1 MLFSPGSYGFIF
13 FPLGPRRTY
22 VYEGIAFSL
31 EHMSD
36 VTWLQRAASALR
48 AFRES
53 DHRAVSLA
61 RDLLWVVAVVGG
73 IALLLYVVAGTWP
86 AVVTIE
92 SESMVPHMNVG
103 DLVLVVDEDRFG
115 NLVTWAEGQRTGHQS
130 FGDYGDVII
139 YRPNGADSVH
149 PIIHRAMTYV
159 DTAAV
164 EQSGLGKYYTD
175 PHGGYIT
182 KGDNNPYIDQ
192 GNLRIAGIG
201 LVEPVEKDWIV
212 GKALVAVPLIGY
224 LPLHLAEFAV
234 VVIVVIL
241 IHDFI
246 LARRKEKK
254 E

>member
-1 MLFSPGSYGFIF
+1 MTDTS
-13 FPLGPRRTY
+13 
-22 VYEGIAFSL
+22 
-31 EHMSD
+31 
-36 VTWLQRAASALR
+36 WLQRAASAFA

-53 DHRAVSLA
+53 DHRVVSLA

-73 IALLLYVVAGTWP
+73 IALALYLFAGTWP

-92 SESMVPHMNVG
+92 SESMVPNMNVG

-115 NLVTWAEGQRTGHQS
+115 ALTTWAEGQLAGHSS
-130 FGDYGDVII
+130 FGDYGDVIV

-164 EQSGLGKYYTD
+164 VESGLGEYYTD

-192 GNLRIAGIG
+192 GNLRITGVG
-201 LVEPVEKDWIV
+201 LIEPVEKDWIV

-234 VVIVVIL
+234 IVIVIIL
-241 IHDFI
+241 IHDFV
-246 LARRKEKK
+246 LARRKGKDE
-254 E
+254 

>member
-1 MLFSPGSYGFIF
+1 
-13 FPLGPRRTY
+13 
-22 VYEGIAFSL
+22 
-31 EHMSD
+31 MSD
-36 VTWLQRAASALR
+36 VTLLQRVASILA

-53 DHRAVSLA
+53 DNRVVSFA
-61 RDLLWVVAVVGG
+61 RDLLWVVVVVGG
-73 IALLLYVVAGTWP
+73 IALALYLFAGTWP

-115 NLVTWAEGQRTGHQS
+115 GLTTWVEGQRIGYSS
-130 FGDYGDVII
+130 FGDYGDVIV

-164 EQSGLGKYYTD
+164 EESGLAQFYAD

-201 LVEPVEKDWIV
+201 LIEPVRKEWIV
-212 GKALVAVPLIGY
+212 GKALVAVPLVGY

-234 VVIVVIL
+234 IVVVIIL
-241 IHDFI
+241 IHDLI
-246 LARRKEKK
+246 LARRKGK
-254 E
+254 EE

>member
-1 MLFSPGSYGFIF
+1 
-13 FPLGPRRTY
+13 
-22 VYEGIAFSL
+22 
-31 EHMSD
+31 MSD
-36 VTWLQRAASALR
+36 VTLLQRVASILA

-53 DHRAVSLA
+53 DNRVVSLA
-61 RDLLWVVAVVGG
+61 RDLLWVVVVVGG
-73 IALLLYVVAGTWP
+73 IALALYLFAGTWP

-115 NLVTWAEGQRTGHQS
+115 GLTTWVEGQQTGHSS
-130 FGDYGDVII
+130 FGDYGDVIV

-164 EQSGLGKYYTD
+164 EESGLAQFYAD

-182 KGDNNPYIDQ
+182 RGDNNPYIDQ
-192 GNLRIAGIG
+192 GNLRIPGVG
-201 LVEPVEKDWIV
+201 LIEPVRKEWIV
-212 GKALVAVPLIGY
+212 GKALIAVPLVGY

-234 VVIVVIL
+234 IVIVVIL
-241 IHDFI
+241 IHDII
-246 LARRKEKK
+246 LARRKGK
-254 E
+254 EE

>member
-1 MLFSPGSYGFIF
+1 
-13 FPLGPRRTY
+13 
-22 VYEGIAFSL
+22 
-31 EHMSD
+31 MSD
-36 VTWLQRAASALR
+36 PTWLQRAASALVT
-48 AFRES
+48 FRES
-53 DHRAVSLA
+53 DHPAVSLV

-73 IALLLYVVAGTWP
+73 IALALYLFAGTWP

-92 SESMVPHMNVG
+92 SESMVPNMNVG

-115 NLVTWAEGQRTGHQS
+115 GLTTWAEGQLTGHSS
-130 FGDYGDVII
+130 FGNYGDVII

-159 DTAAV
+159 DAAAV
-164 EQSGLGKYYTD
+164 EESGLAQYYTTD

-192 GNLRIAGIG
+192 GNLRIPGVG
-201 LVEPVEKDWIV
+201 LVEPVKKEWII

-234 VVIVVIL
+234 IVIVIIL
-241 IHDFI
+241 LHDFV
-246 LARRKEKK
+246 LSRRKEKK

>member
-1 MLFSPGSYGFIF
+1 
-13 FPLGPRRTY
+13 
-22 VYEGIAFSL
+22 
-31 EHMSD
+31 MSD
-36 VTWLQRAASALR
+36 STWLQRAASALT

-53 DHRAVSLA
+53 DHPVVSLA

-73 IALLLYVVAGTWP
+73 IALLLYLFAGTWP

-92 SESMVPHMNVG
+92 SESMVPNMNVG

-115 NLVTWAEGQRTGHQS
+115 SLTTWAEGELTGYSS
-130 FGDYGDVII
+130 FGDYGNVIV

-164 EQSGLGKYYTD
+164 VESGLGQYYED

-182 KGDNNPYIDQ
+182 RGDNNPSIDQ
-192 GNLRIAGIG
+192 GNLRIAGVG
-201 LVEPVEKDWIV
+201 VVEPVRKEWIV
-212 GKALVAVPLIGY
+212 GKALFSVPLIGY

-234 VVIVVIL
+234 IVIIVIL
-241 IHDFI
+241 IHDFV
-246 LARRKEKK
+246 LARRNEEK
-254 E
+254 

>member
-1 MLFSPGSYGFIF
+1 MTDTS
-13 FPLGPRRTY
+13 
-22 VYEGIAFSL
+22 
-31 EHMSD
+31 
-36 VTWLQRAASALR
+36 WLQRAASAFA

-53 DHRAVSLA
+53 DHRVVSLA

-73 IALLLYVVAGTWP
+73 IALALYLFAGTWP

-92 SESMVPHMNVG
+92 SESMVPNMNVG

-115 NLVTWAEGQRTGHQS
+115 ALTTWAEGQLAGHSS
-130 FGDYGDVII
+130 FGDYGDVIV

-164 EQSGLGKYYTD
+164 VESGLGEYYTD

-192 GNLRIAGIG
+192 GNLRITGVG
-201 LVEPVEKDWIV
+201 LIEPVEKDWIV
-212 GKALVAVPLIGY
+212 GKALV
-224 LPLHLAEFAV
+224 
-234 VVIVVIL
+234 
-241 IHDFI
+241 
-246 LARRKEKK
+246 
-254 E
+254 

>member
-1 MLFSPGSYGFIF
+1 
-13 FPLGPRRTY
+13 
-22 VYEGIAFSL
+22 
-31 EHMSD
+31 MSD
-36 VTWLQRAASALR
+36 VTLLQRVASILA

-53 DHRAVSLA
+53 DNRVVSFA
-61 RDLLWVVAVVGG
+61 RDLLWVVVVVGG
-73 IALLLYVVAGTWP
+73 IALALYLFAGTWP

-115 NLVTWAEGQRTGHQS
+115 GLTTWVEGQRIGYSS
-130 FGDYGDVII
+130 FGDYGDVIV

-164 EQSGLGKYYTD
+164 EESGLAQFYAD

-201 LVEPVEKDWIV
+201 MIEPVKKEWIV
-212 GKALVAVPLIGY
+212 GKALVAVPLVGY

-234 VVIVVIL
+234 IVIVIIL
-241 IHDFI
+241 IHDLI
-246 LARRKEKK
+246 LARRKGK
-254 E
+254 EE

>member
-1 MLFSPGSYGFIF
+1 
-13 FPLGPRRTY
+13 
-22 VYEGIAFSL
+22 
-31 EHMSD
+31 MSD
-36 VTWLQRAASALR
+36 VTLLQRVASILA

-53 DHRAVSLA
+53 DNRVVSLA
-61 RDLLWVVAVVGG
+61 RDLLWVVVVVGG
-73 IALLLYVVAGTWP
+73 IALALYLFAGTWP

-115 NLVTWAEGQRTGHQS
+115 GLTTWVEGQQTGYSS
-130 FGDYGDVII
+130 FGDYGDVIV

-164 EQSGLGKYYTD
+164 EESGLAQFYAD

-201 LVEPVEKDWIV
+201 LIEPVRKEWIV
-212 GKALVAVPLIGY
+212 GKALVAVPLVGY

-234 VVIVVIL
+234 IVVVIIL
-241 IHDFI
+241 IHDLI
-246 LARRKEKK
+246 LARRKGK
-254 E
+254 EE

>member
-1 MLFSPGSYGFIF
+1 
-13 FPLGPRRTY
+13 
-22 VYEGIAFSL
+22 
-31 EHMSD
+31 MSD
-36 VTWLQRAASALR
+36 VTLLQRVASILA

-53 DHRAVSLA
+53 DNRVVSLA
-61 RDLLWVVAVVGG
+61 RDLLWVVVVVGG
-73 IALLLYVVAGTWP
+73 IALALYLFAGTWP
-86 AVVTIE
+86 AVVPIE

-115 NLVTWAEGQRTGHQS
+115 GLTTWVEGQQTGHSS
-130 FGDYGDVII
+130 FGDYGDVIV

-164 EQSGLGKYYTD
+164 EESGLAQFYAD

-201 LVEPVEKDWIV
+201 LIEPVRKEWIV
-212 GKALVAVPLIGY
+212 GKALVAVPLVGY

-234 VVIVVIL
+234 IVVVIIL
-241 IHDFI
+241 IHDLI
-246 LARRKEKK
+246 LARRKGK
-254 E
+254 EE

>member
-1 MLFSPGSYGFIF
+1 
-13 FPLGPRRTY
+13 
-22 VYEGIAFSL
+22 
-31 EHMSD
+31 MSD
-36 VTWLQRAASALR
+36 VTLLQRVASILA

-53 DHRAVSLA
+53 DNRVVSLA
-61 RDLLWVVAVVGG
+61 RDLLWVVVVVGG
-73 IALLLYVVAGTWP
+73 IALALYLFAGTWP

-115 NLVTWAEGQRTGHQS
+115 GLTTWVEGQQTGHSS
-130 FGDYGDVII
+130 FGDYGDVIV

-164 EQSGLGKYYTD
+164 EESGLAQFYAD

-201 LVEPVEKDWIV
+201 LIEPVRKEWIV
-212 GKALVAVPLIGY
+212 GKALVAVPLVGY

-234 VVIVVIL
+234 IVVVIIL
-241 IHDFI
+241 IHDLI
-246 LARRKEKK
+246 LARRKGK
-254 E
+254 EE

>member
-1 MLFSPGSYGFIF
+1 
-13 FPLGPRRTY
+13 
-22 VYEGIAFSL
+22 
-31 EHMSD
+31 MSD
-36 VTWLQRAASALR
+36 VTLLQRVASILA

-53 DHRAVSLA
+53 DNRVVSLA
-61 RDLLWVVAVVGG
+61 RDLLWVVVVVGG
-73 IALLLYVVAGTWP
+73 IALALYLFAGTWP

-92 SESMVPHMNVG
+92 SESLVPHMNVG

-115 NLVTWAEGQRTGHQS
+115 GLTTWVEGQQTGHSS
-130 FGDYGDVII
+130 FGDYGDVIV

-164 EQSGLGKYYTD
+164 EESGLAQFYAD

-201 LVEPVEKDWIV
+201 LIEPVRKEWIV
-212 GKALVAVPLIGY
+212 GKALVAVPLVGY

-234 VVIVVIL
+234 IVVVIIL
-241 IHDFI
+241 IHDLI
-246 LARRKEKK
+246 LARRKGK
-254 E
+254 EE

>member
-1 MLFSPGSYGFIF
+1 
-13 FPLGPRRTY
+13 
-22 VYEGIAFSL
+22 
-31 EHMSD
+31 MSD
-36 VTWLQRAASALR
+36 TTWLQRAASALQ

-53 DHRAVSLA
+53 DHPAVSLA

-73 IALLLYVVAGTWP
+73 IALVLYLFAGTWP

-92 SESMVPHMNVG
+92 SESMVPNMNVG

-115 NLVTWAEGQRTGHQS
+115 SLVTWSEGQRTGDPS
-130 FGDYGDVII
+130 FGDYGNVIV
-139 YRPNGADSVH
+139 YRPNGVDTVH

-164 EQSGLGKYYTD
+164 MESGLAQYYED

-182 KGDNNPYIDQ
+182 KGDNNPSIDQ
-192 GNLRIAGIG
+192 GNLRISGVG
-201 LVEPVEKDWIV
+201 VVEPVKKEWIV

-234 VVIVVIL
+234 IVIVVIL
-241 IHDFI
+241 IHDFV
-246 LARRKEKK
+246 LARRKE

>member
-1 MLFSPGSYGFIF
+1 
-13 FPLGPRRTY
+13 
-22 VYEGIAFSL
+22 
-31 EHMSD
+31 MSD
-36 VTWLQRAASALR
+36 STWLQRAASALT

-53 DHRAVSLA
+53 DHPVVSLA

-73 IALLLYVVAGTWP
+73 IALLLYLFAGTWP

-92 SESMVPHMNVG
+92 SESMVPNMNVG

-115 NLVTWAEGQRTGHQS
+115 SLTTWAEGELTGYSS
-130 FGDYGDVII
+130 FGDYGNVIV

-164 EQSGLGKYYTD
+164 VESGLGQYYED

-182 KGDNNPYIDQ
+182 RGDNNPSIDQ
-192 GNLRIAGIG
+192 GNLRIVGVG
-201 LVEPVEKDWIV
+201 VVEPVRKEWIV
-212 GKALVAVPLIGY
+212 GKALFSVPLIGY

-234 VVIVVIL
+234 IVIIVIL
-241 IHDFI
+241 IHDFV
-246 LARRKEKK
+246 LARRNEEK
-254 E
+254 

>member
-1 MLFSPGSYGFIF
+1 MYKGIVF
-13 FPLGPRRTY
+13 F
-22 VYEGIAFSL
+22 L
-31 EHMSD
+31 EQMSD
-36 VTWLQRAASALR
+36 STWLQRAASVLR

-53 DHRAVSLA
+53 DHPAVSLA
-61 RDLLWVVAVVGG
+61 RDLIWVVAVVGG
-73 IALLLYVVAGTWP
+73 IALALYLVAGTWP

-92 SESMVPHMNVG
+92 SESMVPNMNVG

-115 NLVTWAEGQRTGHQS
+115 NLTTWAEGQWTGNSS

-164 EQSGLGKYYTD
+164 AQSGLGAYYED

-182 KGDNNPYIDQ
+182 RGDNNPYIDQ
-192 GNLRIAGIG
+192 GNLRIPGVG
-201 LVEPVEKDWIV
+201 VVEPVEKEWIV

-234 VVIVVIL
+234 LVIVIIIV
-241 IHDFI
+241 HDFV
-246 LARRKEKK
+246 LARRKGK
-254 E
+254 EE

>member
-1 MLFSPGSYGFIF
+1 
-13 FPLGPRRTY
+13 
-22 VYEGIAFSL
+22 
-31 EHMSD
+31 MSD
-36 VTWLQRAASALR
+36 VTLLQRVASILA

-53 DHRAVSLA
+53 DNRVVSLA
-61 RDLLWVVAVVGG
+61 RDLLWVVVVVGG
-73 IALLLYVVAGTWP
+73 IALALYLFAGTWP

-115 NLVTWAEGQRTGHQS
+115 GLTTWVEGQQTGHSS
-130 FGDYGDVII
+130 FGDYGDVIV

-164 EQSGLGKYYTD
+164 EESGLAQFYAD

-201 LVEPVEKDWIV
+201 LIEPVRKEWIV
-212 GKALVAVPLIGY
+212 GKALIAVPLVGY

-234 VVIVVIL
+234 IVIVVIL
-241 IHDFI
+241 IHDII
-246 LARRKEKK
+246 LARRKGK
-254 E
+254 EE

>member
-1 MLFSPGSYGFIF
+1 
-13 FPLGPRRTY
+13 
-22 VYEGIAFSL
+22 
-31 EHMSD
+31 MSD
-36 VTWLQRAASALR
+36 VTLLQRVASALT

-53 DHRAVSLA
+53 DNRVVSLA

-73 IALLLYVVAGTWP
+73 IALLLYLFAGTWP

-115 NLVTWAEGQRTGHQS
+115 GLTTWVEGQQTGHSS
-130 FGDYGDVII
+130 FGDYGDVIV

-164 EQSGLGKYYTD
+164 EESGLAQFYAD

-201 LVEPVEKDWIV
+201 LIEPVRKEWIV
-212 GKALVAVPLIGY
+212 GKALVAVPLVGY

-234 VVIVVIL
+234 IVVVIIL
-241 IHDFI
+241 IHDLI
-246 LARRKEKK
+246 LARRKGK
-254 E
+254 EE

>member
-1 MLFSPGSYGFIF
+1 
-13 FPLGPRRTY
+13 
-22 VYEGIAFSL
+22 
-31 EHMSD
+31 MSD
-36 VTWLQRAASALR
+36 VTLLQRVASILA

-53 DHRAVSLA
+53 DNRVVSLA
-61 RDLLWVVAVVGG
+61 RDLLWVVVVVGG
-73 IALLLYVVAGTWP
+73 IALALYLFAGTWP

-115 NLVTWAEGQRTGHQS
+115 GLTTWVEGQQTGYSS
-130 FGDYGDVII
+130 FGDYGDVIV

-164 EQSGLGKYYTD
+164 EESGLAQFYAD

-201 LVEPVEKDWIV
+201 MIEPVRKEWIV
-212 GKALVAVPLIGY
+212 GKALVAVPLVGY

-234 VVIVVIL
+234 IVIVIIL
-241 IHDFI
+241 IHDLI
-246 LARRKEKK
+246 LARRKGK
-254 E
+254 EE

>member
-1 MLFSPGSYGFIF
+1 MYI
-13 FPLGPRRTY
+13 
-22 VYEGIAFSL
+22 GITLSL
-31 EHMSD
+31 QQMSD
-36 VTWLQRAASALR
+36 TTWLQRAASALA

-53 DHRAVSLA
+53 EHPAVSLA

-73 IALLLYVVAGTWP
+73 IALALYLIAGTWP

-92 SESMVPHMNVG
+92 SESMVPNMNVG

-115 NLVTWAEGQRTGHQS
+115 SLTTWDEGQWTGHRS

-159 DTAAV
+159 DTATV
-164 EQSGLGKYYTD
+164 EQSALGDYYAD

-192 GNLRIAGIG
+192 GNLRIAGVG
-201 LVEPVEKDWIV
+201 LIEPVEKEWII

-224 LPLHLAEFAV
+224 LPLHLAEFAIL
-234 VVIVVIL
+234 VIVIII
-241 IHDFI
+241 IHDI
-246 LARRKEKK
+246 VLARRRKK
-254 E
+254 EE